1 MCKAV
6 FLARMADDPIDAI
19 YVRSANGTVA
29 RAFAPAPT
37 PDGKVRTIAFFV
49 PAPDERH
56 VALAIGEN
64 GSENNALHVLDLET
78 GQLIDGPIPGVRFQA
93 ISWWPDSHRFVY
105 PRLRDPDSGR
115 ADTALYAG
123 QQRSEEHTSELTS
136 LMS

>member
-1 MCKAV
+1 
-6 FLARMADDPIDAI
+6 MADDPIDAI

-56 VALAIGEN
+56 AALAIGEN

-78 GQLIDGPIPGVRFQA
+78 GQLLDGPIPGVPFQA
-93 ISWWPDSHRFVY
+93 IHWWPGRHPFVLPQ
-105 PRLRDPDSGR
+105 PR
-115 ADTALYAG
+115 
-123 QQRSEEHTSELTS
+123 Q
-136 LMS
+136 

>member
-1 MCKAV
+1 
-6 FLARMADDPIDAI
+6 MADDLIDAI

-115 ADTALYAG
+115 AD
-123 QQRSEEHTSELTS
+123 RSEEHTSELQS
-136 LMS
+136 LMRISYADLCLKKKIAIK

>member
-1 MCKAV
+1 
-6 FLARMADDPIDAI
+6 MADDPIDDI

-64 GSENNALHVLDLET
+64 GSEKHALQVLDLET
-78 GQLIDGPIPGVRFQA
+78 GPLNDGPIPGGRFLA
-93 ISWWPDSHRFVY
+93 IHWWPDRPRFMDHDIQE
-105 PRLRDPDSGR
+105 PSAR
-115 ADTALYAG
+115 
-123 QQRSEEHTSELTS
+123 
-136 LMS
+136 